1 MLPLEG
7 KIACITGSSGG
18 IGEAIAW
25 GLARAG
31 AKVSLGA
38 RRAEKLEKVAN
49 SINED
54 LGSGTAV
61 WIVTDVTKREDVR
74 RLAELRGPSVDIWV
88 NNAGIMYYQLMRNR
102 GQDEWDRMLA
112 VNCSGTLNGMA
123 VAMNAMLTPVAAEKD
138 GGGSGGHIVNISSDA
153 SKRVFPGLA
162 VYCGTKAF
170 VDSVSEGAR
179 RELVGTGIRVTVI
192 QPGDVT
198 TDLVVKNTDQEGAD
212 LAGAIVGCRIN
223 GPRNSVLD
231 PKDIADAV
239 LYAVSAPRHV
249 AVNEMLVEPRDQL

>member
-1 MLPLEG
+1 MVLPLEG

-38 RRAEKLEKVAN
+38 RRTDKLEKVAN
-49 SINED
+49 LINKE
-54 LGSGTAV
+54 LGDGTV
-61 WIVTDVTKREDVR
+61 EWIVTDVTKREDVR

-88 NNAGIMYYQLMRNR
+88 NNAGVMYYQLMHNC

-123 VAMNAMLTPVAAEKD
+123 EAMHAMLPSVEKKHA
-138 GGGSGGHIVNISSDA
+138 GNGGHIVNISSDA
-153 SKRVFPGLA
+153 SKRVFPALA

-170 VDSVSEGAR
+170 IDSVSEGTR

-192 QPGDVT
+192 QPGDVS

-212 LAGAIVGCRIN
+212 LAGAVVGCRIN
-223 GPRNSVLD
+223 GPRNSILD

-239 LYAVSAPRHV
+239 LYAVTAPPHV
-249 AVNEMLVEPRDQL
+249 AVNEILVEPRDQE

>member
-1 MLPLEG
+1 MMLPLNG

-49 SINED
+49 SINEE
-54 LGSGTAV
+54 LGSDTAV
-61 WIVTDVTKREDVR
+61 WIVTDVTKRDDVR
-74 RLAELRGPSVDIWV
+74 KLAELRGSSVDVWV
-88 NNAGIMYYQLMRNR
+88 NNAGVMYYQLMRNR
-102 GQDEWDRMLA
+102 GQDEWDRMVN

-123 VAMNAMLTPVAAEKD
+123 VAMNAMLPPITEKD
-138 GGGSGGHIVNISSDA
+138 GGGGGHIVNISSDA
-153 SKRVFPGLA
+153 SKKVFPGLA

-170 VDSVSEGAR
+170 IDSVSEGTR
-179 RELVGTGIRVTVI
+179 RELIGTGIRVTVV
-192 QPGDVT
+192 QPGDVS

-212 LAGAIVGCRIN
+212 LAGAVVGCTIS
-223 GPRNSVLD
+223 GPRNAILD

-239 LYAVSAPRHV
+239 LYAVTAPPHV
-249 AVNEMLVEPRDQL
+249 AVNEILVEPRDQS